1 MSKPLLSIIV
11 PVYNVEKYI
20 ERCIKS
26 ILNQSFTNFELILVD
41 DGSPD
46 NCGKICDEYKKKDS
60 RIKVIHKKNG
70 GLSDARNVGIERAK
84 GEYIAFV
91 DSDDFINKYMYE
103 ILYKNAKKWDAD
115 ISICNFKMV
124 CENDRIDEDI
134 SVICEDAKVY
144 GRNEAL
150 NKLYSNE
157 NLQFIVAWN
166 KIYKKELFLNIR
178 YDYGKCHEDEFIIH
192 KLIYN
197 ANKIA
202 YCPSEMYY
210 YLQRNNSIMNLE
222 FSIHRLD
229 IIEALDKRME
239 FFREN
244 NLLELEYR
252 TQNLYLNYFLKY
264 YYKTKHELK
273 NKSKA
278 REIKKVFKKN
288 YKYLYKNP
296 HYSINGKLLWIIF
309 IISPGLFYLIF
320 KVKDKNEFNKIVKT

>member
-70 GLSDARNVGIERAK
+70 GLSDARNAGIERAK

-157 NLQFIVAWN
+157 NLQFIVA
-166 KIYKKELFLNIR
+166 
-178 YDYGKCHEDEFIIH
+178 
-192 KLIYN
+192 
-197 ANKIA
+197 
-202 YCPSEMYY
+202 
-210 YLQRNNSIMNLE
+210 
-222 FSIHRLD
+222 
-229 IIEALDKRME
+229 
-239 FFREN
+239 
-244 NLLELEYR
+244 
-252 TQNLYLNYFLKY
+252 
-264 YYKTKHELK
+264 
-273 NKSKA
+273 
-278 REIKKVFKKN
+278 
-288 YKYLYKNP
+288 
-296 HYSINGKLLWIIF
+296 
-309 IISPGLFYLIF
+309 
-320 KVKDKNEFNKIVKT
+320 

>member
-1 MSKPLLSIIV
+1 MSMELSIIV
-11 PVYNVEKYI
+11 PVYKVEKQL
-20 ERCIKS
+20 EQCIRS

-46 NCGKICDEYKKKDS
+46 KCGDICDEYEKKDS

-70 GLSDARNVGIERAK
+70 GLSDARNAGIERAK

-202 YCPSEMYY
+202 YCSSEMYY

-239 FFREN
+239 FFRKN
-244 NLLELEYR
+244 DLLELEYR
-252 TQNLYLNYFLKY
+252 TQNLYLNYFFKY

-309 IISPGLFYLIF
+309 IINPGLFYLIL
-320 KVKDKNEFNKIVKT
+320 KLKDKNEFNKIVKT

>member
-46 NCGKICDEYKKKDS
+46 NCGKICDEYKNKDK

-70 GLSDARNVGIERAK
+70 GLSDARNAGIEIAK

-103 ILYKNAKKWDAD
+103 ILYKNEKKLDAD

-124 CENDRIDEDI
+124 CENDRIDENILI
-134 SVICEDAKVY
+134 SSEDVKVY
-144 GRNEAL
+144 DRNEAL
-150 NKLYSNE
+150 NKLYGNE

-178 YDYGKCHEDEFIIH
+178 YEYGKCHEDEFIIH
-192 KLIYN
+192 KLIYKS
-197 ANKIA
+197 NKVVS
-202 YCPSEMYY
+202 CSEKLYY
-210 YLQRNNSIMNLE
+210 YFENDSSIMRRKFNVN
-222 FSIHRLD
+222 RVD
-229 IIEALDKRME
+229 VIEAMEKRMS
-239 FFREN
+239 FFREKA
-244 NLLELEYR
+244 LIELEYK
-252 TQNLYLNYFLKY
+252 TQNMFLYYFFPY
-264 YYKTKHELK
+264 YHKVKMELK
-273 NKSKA
+273 DSNCL
-278 REIKKVFKKN
+278 KKMKKQFKRN
-288 YKYLYKNP
+288 YKYLLRNP
-296 HYSINGKLLWIIF
+296 NYNLKVKIFWFIFIVNPFTFYSIWKIRNREELNRVLWI
-309 IISPGLFYLIF
+309 
-320 KVKDKNEFNKIVKT
+320 

>member
-1 MSKPLLSIIV
+1 MSKPILSIIV

-46 NCGKICDEYKKKDS
+46 KCGEICDEYEKKDS

-70 GLSDARNVGIERAK
+70 GLSDARNAGIERAK

-202 YCPSEMYY
+202 YCSSEMYY

-252 TQNLYLNYFLKY
+252 TQNLYLNYFFKY

-309 IISPGLFYLIF
+309 IINPGLFYLIL
-320 KVKDKNEFNKIVKT
+320 KLKDKNEFNKIVKT